1 MKKKTPKKKIKK
13 NIFDFEYLDDEEKEL
28 IESIEKGPWTP
39 LPQEEQMRMMALMRQ
54 AARNTMRKDARV
66 NIRLTNNDLRGLKA
80 KAAVE
85 GIPYQTLLTALVHK
99 YVTGQIK
106 LFS

>member
-1 MKKKTPKKKIKK
+1 MKKKSGKKD
-13 NIFDFEYLDDEEKEL
+13 IFDFEYLDDEEREL
-28 IESIEKGPWTP
+28 IESIESGEYIP
-39 LPQEEQMRMMALMRQ
+39 LPKKERDKHMAMLRQ

>member
-1 MKKKTPKKKIKK
+1 MKKKNGKKKD
-13 NIFDFEYLDDEEKEL
+13 IFDFDYMDEEEREL
-28 IESIEKGPWTP
+28 IESIENGEWKP
-39 LPQEEQMRMMALMRQ
+39 LPKDVVKREMSIARQ

-85 GIPYQTLLTALVHK
+85 GIPYQTLLSALVHK